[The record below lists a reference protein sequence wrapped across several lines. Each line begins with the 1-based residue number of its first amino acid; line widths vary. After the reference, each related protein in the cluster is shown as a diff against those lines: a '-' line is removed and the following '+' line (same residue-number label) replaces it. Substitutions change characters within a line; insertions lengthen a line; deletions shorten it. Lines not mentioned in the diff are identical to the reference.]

1 MSVHKKTCPSD
12 LSNNYEPIWTVLLS
26 AGLSN
31 AGSVNLCEFFIADK
45 AAVSHMKQ
53 LGILF

>member
-26 AGLSN
+26 ADLSN
-31 AGSVNLCEFFIADK
+31 AGPVNLCEFFVADK